1 MAFFGCK
8 AEQVNREFRP
18 NLEMNKRYGSLTYFL
33 IQGMKNLKSN
43 ATYANLF
50 SEIRKNMVI
59 EFKNAQHPEIEGD
72 DLNQLIFSGEFK
84 AQEQFFELKPSIYAR
99 KATLKAGKLQGIMSG
114 DSIALFENT
123 VNRIEEGTPIMK
135 GVIEKSTP
143 LESTILLNNALPN
156 GKDVGALYRVFKVHD
171 ASLDIELR
179 VKLDVSGGV
188 RNKLKNAIKD
198 MPNVYLENKDY
209 QYLVQ
214 EVNHPDGGKGVSIY
228 LGSDSQKPLRNMTPF
243 SVDNP
248 FLVDSVIQLITEAS
262 RVNALRRINSSS
274 FDIDFEIVI
283 TDFNK
288 NELSIENMLKMNE
301 NDTVRI
307 FIKNVGEKPF
317 YVSMINIAAN
327 NKIEVVSESS
337 SAFIPVG
344 VKKHLKGM
352 VLSDLGI
359 DHYKFIASTSFI
371 DLKPFGNLGS
381 DLSEGTRGSSDNFF
395 ADFINDNVEGTRGSA
410 IEDVEITIKAIEFD
424 VVGEK

>member
-1 MAFFGCK
+1 MPVIQGSATRGEDEPTVRGTDEPCAPEKYSGEEETDDSEGFGTDFSFGEDESLGKLVAFFGCK

-99 KATLKAGKLQGIMSG
+99 KATLKAGKLQGIMPG

-171 ASLDIELR
+171 ASLDIEVR

-214 EVNHPDGGKGVSIY
+214 EVNHPDGGKGC
-228 LGSDSQKPLRNMTPF
+228 F
-243 SVDNP
+243 
-248 FLVDSVIQLITEAS
+248 
-262 RVNALRRINSSS
+262 
-274 FDIDFEIVI
+274 
-283 TDFNK
+283 
-288 NELSIENMLKMNE
+288 
-301 NDTVRI
+301 
-307 FIKNVGEKPF
+307 
-317 YVSMINIAAN
+317 
-327 NKIEVVSESS
+327 
-337 SAFIPVG
+337 
-344 VKKHLKGM
+344 HL
-352 VLSDLGI
+352 
-359 DHYKFIASTSFI
+359 F
-371 DLKPFGNLGS
+371 
-381 DLSEGTRGSSDNFF
+381 R
-395 ADFINDNVEGTRGSA
+395 
-410 IEDVEITIKAIEFD
+410 
-424 VVGEK
+424 